1 MAQMFVARQLED
13 QDKIARAAREDEVHA
28 AKAAKEE
35 NERYWEGLMALE
47 YTALVGEP
55 SNKHENWD

>member
-1 MAQMFVARQLED
+1 MAGIFVACQLED
-13 QDKIARAAREDEVHA
+13 QDRIACVEREDEARA

-35 NERYWEGLMALE
+35 NEAYWEGLMAAE

-55 SNKHENWD
+55 SNVHEN